1 MNELRS
7 ILVEQV
13 DRLIGDSGGVALLR
27 EIEAGGWPAELW
39 AGLEAQG
46 LTLGLVPEEA
56 GGVGLSWGDAAAIW
70 QVLGR
75 HGAPGPFAETMFCAA
90 LLAGAGIDVPEG
102 PLGLACGT
110 AAIPYGRHVNC
121 IVRLEGSTVALH
133 EGGEMARADAN
144 VGREPRDAMASGPR
158 IARALLP
165 NQFGPRAGLLG
176 RALIRAAVIAG
187 ALERVLA
194 LTVEWANTRRQF
206 GRPIGKFQA
215 IQQQLAAMAGEV
227 AAVSVAVGQ
236 AARAVD
242 ARGLAGAAFEI
253 GCAKIVAGEAA
264 TLGAATAH
272 QVFAAIGITEEHELH
287 HFTRRL
293 WSWREEGGTER
304 FWAAEIGRQAL
315 ERGGASLWPDLTAR
329 DPQATDDRSAGDAMS
344 APAAQTGAE

>member
-1 MNELRS
+1 MTDLRS
-7 ILVEQV
+7 ILTEQV
-13 DRLIGDSGGVALLR
+13 DRLIGDAGGVTLLR
-27 EIEAGGWPAELW
+27 QVEAGEWPAAFW

-46 LTLGLVPEEA
+46 LALALVPEEA

-75 HGAPGPFAETMFCAA
+75 HGAPAPVAETMLAAA
-90 LLAGAGIDVPEG
+90 LLASAGIEVPEG
-102 PLGLACGT
+102 PLGLACGS
-110 AAIPYGRHVNC
+110 AAVPYGRHVSR
-121 IVRLEGSTVALH
+121 IVLLEGSTVALH
-133 EGGEMARADAN
+133 EPGEARADGN
-144 VGREPRDAMASGPR
+144 IGREPRDVVTPGPR

-176 RALIRAAVIAG
+176 RALIRSAVIAG

-194 LTVEWANTRRQF
+194 LTVDWANTRKQF
-206 GRPIGKFQA
+206 GRAIGKFQA
-215 IQQQLAAMAGEV
+215 VQQQLAAMAGEV
-227 AAVSVAVGQ
+227 AAVNVAVSQ

-242 ARGLAGAAFEI
+242 AHGLSGAAFEI
-253 GCAKIVAGEAA
+253 GCAKVIAGEAA

-304 FWAAEIGRQAL
+304 FWAAEIGRAAL
-315 ERGGASLWPDLTAR
+315 ARGGAKLWPDLTAR
-329 DPQATDDRSAGDAMS
+329 DPQASDDR
-344 APAAQTGAE
+344 GAEGAKV

>member
-13 DRLIGDSGGVALLR
+13 DRLIGDSGGIALLR

-56 GGVGLSWGDAAAIW
+56 GGVGLSWGDAVAVW

-90 LLAGAGIDVPEG
+90 LLASAGIEVPEG

-110 AAIPYGRHVNC
+110 AVVPYGRHVPR

-133 EGGEMARADAN
+133 EAGEPRLAGN
-144 VGREPRDAMASGPR
+144 IGQEPRDGMAPGPR

-165 NQFGPRAGLLG
+165 ASFGPRAGLLG

-194 LTVEWANTRRQF
+194 LTVDWANTRKQF
-206 GRPIGKFQA
+206 GRAIGKFQA
-215 IQQQLAAMAGEV
+215 VQQQLAAMAGEV
-227 AAVSVAVGQ
+227 AAVSVAVSQ

-242 ARGLAGAAFEI
+242 AHGLAGASFEI
-253 GCAKIVAGEAA
+253 GCAKVIAGEAA

-304 FWAAEIGRQAL
+304 FWAAEIGRAAI
-315 ERGGASLWPDLTAR
+315 ERGGERLWPDLTAR
-329 DPQATDDRSAGDAMS
+329 DPQASDAPR
-344 APAAQTGAE
+344 AEGAGAEAVHTGTE

>member
-1 MNELRS
+1 MTNLRS
-7 ILVEQV
+7 ILTEQV
-13 DRLIGDSGGVALLR
+13 DRLIGDAGGVALLR
-27 EIEAGGWPAELW
+27 RIEAGEWPGELW

-46 LTLGLVPEEA
+46 LALGLVPEEA

-75 HGAPGPFAETMFCAA
+75 HGAPAPVAETMFCAA
-90 LLAGAGIDVPEG
+90 LLAGAGIEVPEG

-110 AAIPYGRHVNC
+110 AAVPYGRHVPR
-121 IVRLEGSTVALH
+121 IVLLEGATVALH
-133 EGGEMARADAN
+133 EAGASGPAGN
-144 VGREPRDAMASGPR
+144 IGREPRDAVTPGPR

-165 NQFGPRAGLLG
+165 NTFGPRAGLLG
-176 RALIRAAVIAG
+176 RALIRASVIAG

-194 LTVEWANTRRQF
+194 LTVDWANTRKQF

-227 AAVSVAVGQ
+227 AAVSVAVSQ

-242 ARGLAGAAFEI
+242 AHGLAGAAFEI
-253 GCAKIVAGEAA
+253 GCAKIIAGEAA

-304 FWAAEIGRQAL
+304 FWAAEIGRLAIG
-315 ERGGASLWPDLTAR
+315 RGGDNLWPDLTAR
-329 DPQATDDRSAGDAMS
+329 DPQGND
-344 APAAQTGAE
+344 

>member
-1 MNELRS
+1 MTDLRS
-7 ILVEQV
+7 ILTEQV
-13 DRLIGDSGGVALLR
+13 DRLIGDAGGVALLR
-27 EIEAGGWPAELW
+27 QIEAGEWPAELW

-46 LTLGLVPEEA
+46 LALALVPEAA

-75 HGAPGPFAETMFCAA
+75 HGAPAPIAETMLAGA
-90 LLAGAGIDVPEG
+90 LLASAGIEVPEG
-102 PLGLACGT
+102 PLGLACGS
-110 AAIPYGRHVNC
+110 AAVPYGRHVAR
-121 IVRLEGSTVALH
+121 IVLLEGNTVALH
-133 EGGEMARADAN
+133 EPGDTRPAGN
-144 VGREPRDAMASGPR
+144 VGREPRDAVVPGPR

-165 NQFGPRAGLLG
+165 NEFGPRAGLLG

-187 ALERVLA
+187 ALERVLE
-194 LTVEWANTRRQF
+194 LTVDWANTRKQF

-215 IQQQLAAMAGEV
+215 VQQQLAAMAGEV

-236 AARAVD
+236 AARAAD
-242 ARGLAGAAFEI
+242 AHGLSGAAFEI
-253 GCAKIVAGEAA
+253 GCAKVVAGEAA

-304 FWAAEIGRQAL
+304 FWAAEIGRAAL
-315 ERGGASLWPDLTAR
+315 SRGGANLWPDLTAR
-329 DPQATDDRSAGDAMS
+329 DPQGSN
-344 APAAQTGAE
+344 

>member
-56 GGVGLSWGDAAAIW
+56 GGVGLSWGDAVAIW

-90 LLAGAGIDVPEG
+90 LLAASGIEVPEG

-110 AAIPYGRHVNC
+110 AVVPYGRHVTR
-121 IVRLEGSTVALH
+121 IVRLEGGTIALH
-133 EGGEMARADAN
+133 EAGEVSPDGN
-144 VGREPRDAMASGPR
+144 IGREPRDAATPGAR

-194 LTVEWANTRRQF
+194 LTVDWANTRKQF
-206 GRPIGKFQA
+206 GRAIGKFQA
-215 IQQQLAAMAGEV
+215 VQQQLAAMAGEV
-227 AAVSVAVGQ
+227 AAVSVAVSQ

-242 ARGLAGAAFEI
+242 AQGLAGAAFEI
-253 GCAKIVAGEAA
+253 GCAKVIAGEAA
-264 TLGAATAH
+264 TMGAATAH

-304 FWAAEIGRQAL
+304 FWAAEIGRAAL
-315 ERGGASLWPDLTAR
+315 ARGGANLWPDLTAR
-329 DPQATDDRSAGDAMS
+329 DPQGT
-344 APAAQTGAE
+344 